1 MSLSA
6 CTPGSGVDSR
16 YDAIAVGVLAIVA
29 KPEQKCARPAMVPVK
44 YGNSGDGSAGL
55 HNRLMPRTT
64 SVAVT
69 CRPPGTSQRAP
80 PRRSIVYVRPS
91 SLILGSR
98 LARSGT
104 GRTGEAADGDGDGD
118 GDGDPDGDADPEAL
132 APPDAVAEAPVAAE
146 VAPDIGVVAVD
157 GDDCAPAPPLAVAG
171 NCDV

>member
-16 YDAIAVGVLAIVA
+16 YDAIAGGVLAIVA

-55 HNRLMPRTT
+55 HNRLIPRTS

-98 LARSGT
+98 VARSGT

-118 GDGDPDGDADPEAL
+118 GDGDADLEVPAL
-132 APPDAVAEAPVAAE
+132 PDAVTEPP
-146 VAPDIGVVAVD
+146 VAPDVGVVPVV
-157 GDDCAPAPPLAVAG
+157 GDDSAPAPPLE
-171 NCDV
+171 